1 MTAQYT
7 IIYNDI
13 YTITFEWWNDQYNIL
28 NSFIR
33 TMSVY
38 VYDNNGELILEDR
51 NIVLL
56 YYNIEH
62 HNDLSKIKIHIDIS
76 INDYSVFSL
85 FVYNFIKNT
94 IKAKGFSDLYNCL
107 LYYDR
112 DIKIKELFK

>member
-85 FVYNFIKNT
+85 LDPGLVAI
-94 IKAKGFSDLYNCL
+94 APLQDDDSSVSPSSPG
-107 LYYDR
+107 
-112 DIKIKELFK
+112 